1 MSSTTTVDG
10 LVSGLQTTQV
20 IAQLMQVAAQP
31 QTVLKSEVASENK
44 VVSAYQSVNS
54 RLLAVQ
60 TAAEAFTAPSALV
73 PTNPTWQSVKATS
86 SSSAVVATA
95 TAGAATG
102 SFNFDVTALAKA
114 QVSTAVMDPAAPGT
128 TGAGIDLTV
137 GSTTTHLDPTA
148 DTPQG
153 VADAINKAKLGV
165 SAALVTTTQGTVL
178 QLTGSTGTANAF
190 SVAGL
195 NGSLTDVTGAAD
207 AEITVGDPAH
217 GTGYT
222 VTSGT
227 NTFSNIIPN
236 VTLTVNQQT
245 TGGVSVNVA
254 SDTGAIADKMQA
266 LVDSVNGALSQISS
280 QTAYNAASK
289 SGGPLMGDFAVRS
302 IQSNLLSTVSSG
314 VGGYGDLKQL
324 GVQLDRSG
332 NLTFDR
338 NAFTAAYAANPSG
351 VQTAVANGLAKSL
364 DGVAKAATD
373 PISGNLTTAIQGHH
387 SQVTR
392 LTKQISD
399 WDVRLTA
406 KQAAY
411 QKQFTGLEVALGKM
425 KDQSSWLSSQIAGL
439 PTTSG

>member
-31 QTVLKSEVASENK
+31 QTVLKNEVASENK

-95 TAGAATG
+95 TAGATTG

-114 QVSTAVMDPAAPGT
+114 QVSTAVMDPSGTGT
-128 TGAGIDLTV
+128 TGSGIDLTV
-137 GSTTTHLDPTA
+137 GATTTHLDPAT

-165 SAALVTTTQGTVL
+165 NAAVLTTTQGTVL
-178 QLTGSTGTANAF
+178 QLTGTTGAANAF

-195 NGSLTDVTGAAD
+195 NGNLGNVTEAGD
-207 AEITVGDPAH
+207 AEITVGDPTQ

-236 VTLTVNQQT
+236 LTLSVSQLT
-245 TGGVSVNVA
+245 TGGISVNVT
-254 SDTGAIADKMQA
+254 SDNDAIADQMQPWI
-266 LVDSVNGALSQISS
+266 DS
-280 QTAYNAASK
+280 
-289 SGGPLMGDFAVRS
+289 
-302 IQSNLLSTVSSG
+302 
-314 VGGYGDLKQL
+314 
-324 GVQLDRSG
+324 
-332 NLTFDR
+332 
-338 NAFTAAYAANPSG
+338 AN
-351 VQTAVANGLAKSL
+351 
-364 DGVAKAATD
+364 
-373 PISGNLTTAIQGHH
+373 
-387 SQVTR
+387 
-392 LTKQISD
+392 
-399 WDVRLTA
+399 
-406 KQAAY
+406 
-411 QKQFTGLEVALGKM
+411 
-425 KDQSSWLSSQIAGL
+425 
-439 PTTSG
+439 